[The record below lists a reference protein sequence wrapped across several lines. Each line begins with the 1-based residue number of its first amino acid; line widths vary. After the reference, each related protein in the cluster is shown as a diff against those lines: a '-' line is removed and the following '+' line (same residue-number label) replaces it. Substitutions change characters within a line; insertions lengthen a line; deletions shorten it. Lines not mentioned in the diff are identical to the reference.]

1 MTFTISPQHELLLR
15 GSTDLPVGLYQ
26 LQLAT
31 ADQLTRIHY
40 KPGTLKTVKARLK
53 QLVDNGYLVADSV
66 PTRLFRSPYYYQ
78 LTDKALR
85 YLATQGMDTQEV
97 ARPNGQHGTLF
108 IDHSLELNDM
118 LISAALLFKA
128 RPSCYL
134 DSFTHEQVLK
144 RKPYKARLPG
154 GRTFTII
161 PDAFLDFRVVLD
173 GKRFKTPL
181 LLEHDRGTEQ
191 QQYFRRRIRGYITL
205 LKTGDYIQLFGSK
218 AIGVVF
224 TTFQG
229 DKRMEQLRSWTRAE
243 LDLTHEAHDLGQLFT
258 FTSLERPPAPLQV
271 WTERCWLDPYED
283 ERQALLTA

>member
-1 MTFTISPQHELLLR
+1 MTFQPTPQHELLLR
-15 GSTDLPVGLYQ
+15 GSTELPVGLYQ

-53 QLVDNGYLVADSV
+53 QLTDNGYLVADSV
-66 PTRLFRSPYYYQ
+66 PTRLFRSPYFYQ

-85 YLATQGMDTQEV
+85 YLATQGMDTQDV
-97 ARPNGQHGTLF
+97 ARPSGQHGTLF
-108 IDHSLELNDM
+108 IDHSLELNDV

-128 RPSCYL
+128 TPTCYL

-144 RKPYKARLPG
+144 RKPYKAKLPG

-161 PDAFLDFRVVLD
+161 PDGFLDFRVVLD

-191 QQYFRRRIRGYITL
+191 QQYFRRRIRAYITL
-205 LKTGDYIQLFGSK
+205 LKTGDYVTLFGSK

-229 DKRMEQLRSWTRAE
+229 DKRIEQLRAWTRAE
-243 LDLTHEAHDLGQLFT
+243 LDLTHEATSLGQLFT

-271 WTERCWLDPYED
+271 WTERCWLDPYDD
-283 ERQALLTA
+283 ELQALLVS